1 MWRVALDGVTTLL
14 YRFRKLV
21 LESEI
26 LYYTDVHIF
35 SKICLDNTDKKI
47 EKEEHF
53 DENGLEVKKN
63 LE

>member
-1 MWRVALDGVTTLL
+1 MWRVALDEVPTLL

-26 LYYTDVHIF
+26 PYYTDVHIF

-47 EKEEHF
+47 QKEEYF
-53 DENGLEVKKN
+53 GEMVWR
-63 LE
+63 